1 MPTLEHMVQNG
12 FAEKRIDTIEVRANA
27 SLTTA
32 GLEKKYLVDAI
43 NYVVA
48 IDNRLPTFADRCPYD
63 IFFQPTLQ
71 KAHRLKLAPFGC
83 RTLALRPVHLR
94 RKKEGIRR
102 DECVLLGLADGSK
115 RGYKLL
121 RMETQKTIIRGDVKF
136 YPSTFPFRDEMSDHE
151 VCSEEELDD
160 PYEFDETK
168 EIGYDDEWSEV
179 EELDDDNVVNDNI
192 EHEDDNMEAEDDNME
207 QEDDQRPRPSKC

>member
-1 MPTLEHMVQNG
+1 MTWCSGTAEDTLQAVLNFFELVHNVHGYYPHILRCDRGSNYTAKSFQRAIKEFGVLLQYADPGTHGQNG

-115 RGYKLL
+115 RGSASYGNT
-121 RMETQKTIIRGDVKF
+121 E
-136 YPSTFPFRDEMSDHE
+136 
-151 VCSEEELDD
+151 
-160 PYEFDETK
+160 
-168 EIGYDDEWSEV
+168 
-179 EELDDDNVVNDNI
+179 NDY
-192 EHEDDNMEAEDDNME
+192 
-207 QEDDQRPRPSKC
+207 SW